1 MVKKLQIE
9 TSHKALTEVSQLS
22 QFTLGFE
29 YDKTLQEV
37 KREVRVRTFQ

>member
-9 TSHKALTEVSQLS
+9 SINKVSEVSQLS
-22 QFTLGFE
+22 RFTLGFE

-37 KREVRVRTFQ
+37 KREVRVRTYQ